1 MRWVC
6 TIADGEFYNG
16 VGDVARA
23 SLVLQRQGEDGQLVF
38 KRAGKQGDSPLT
50 SLHPSAE
57 ITIGCPHD
65 PINQEALE
73 ALTPDDTNVIAI
85 ECVNKGGGQYIDF
98 GLSGIRPLPTG
109 IKKPIATEA
118 SLNGIYN
125 LSAQRLSAPRTG
137 INIINGKKILY

>member
-23 SLVLQRQGEDGQLVF
+23 SLVLQRQGEDGELVF

-65 PINQEALE
+65 PINQEAL
-73 ALTPDDTNVIAI
+73 AQ
-85 ECVNKGGGQYIDF
+85 GQ
-98 GLSGIRPLPTG
+98 GLL
-109 IKKPIATEA
+109 
-118 SLNGIYN
+118 IYRKIVFTAFSWPSMVEQFVARADKH
-125 LSAQRLSAPRTG
+125 LCH
-137 INIINGKKILY
+137 NILV